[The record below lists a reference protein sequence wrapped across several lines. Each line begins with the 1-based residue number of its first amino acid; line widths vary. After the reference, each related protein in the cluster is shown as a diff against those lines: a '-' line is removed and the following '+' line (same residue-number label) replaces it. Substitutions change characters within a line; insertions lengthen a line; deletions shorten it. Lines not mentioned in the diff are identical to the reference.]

1 MIKTIALAL
10 TLFSTSSWAALSNT
24 QKEMLSLWEAVHGSF
39 STLYAPKEWKQ
50 THHNWDLETENQ
62 KMQSLIR
69 NTPDM
74 SVKSF
79 QGHLKKF
86 FASTKD
92 YHVDYEFI
100 STEKS
105 SLPIEIKGDG
115 KRYFLAWID
124 REKLSEETF
133 PFEIGDEVVTF
144 AEIPV
149 VDAVTD
155 LKKEMGSNVTE
166 TDEALAQLYLTH
178 RSGKRV
184 MRVPFG
190 PVTLGFK
197 RKGEDYIVEH
207 QMVWNH
213 TKELINYDVLLS
225 NNKNLSKAEKVLKRF
240 NMTAKLE
247 SSFSSRKME
256 EKNLWELGARKSF
269 LPDLGDRIWESDKD
283 NHYDAYIYLSEEKE
297 LIGYVRIPTY
307 SASDA
312 EVEKF
317 KDIIEKMENL
327 TDKLVI
333 DQVNNPGGSVFYM
346 YSLLS
351 MLTDTALHTAR
362 EHMAIT
368 QEDIKEAVLDLPK
381 LEKIK
386 TDEQA
391 QKYMES
397 ETLDGWPID
406 LTFIAF
412 LKAYYQFII
421 DEWNAGNFL
430 TNPWY
435 IWGVD
440 KINPHPEVTYTKPI
454 LLLINEMDFSGGDF
468 FPAILQDNERVTIL
482 GTRTAGAGGYVL
494 EMEIPNRMGLAG
506 WSLTG
511 SLAKRVNDQPI
522 ENLGVSPDIDYKLTA
537 DDFQN
542 NYRGYL
548 KAVKKALKNLE

>member
-1 MIKTIALAL
+1 MIKTIAIM
-10 TLFSTSSWAALSNT
+10 LFLLTSSAWANLTNT
-24 QKEMLSLWEAVHGSF
+24 QKEMLSLWEAIHGSF

-50 THHNWDLETENQ
+50 THHNWNLEVENQ
-62 KMQSLIR
+62 KMQTLIR
-69 NTPDM
+69 STPAMD
-74 SVKSF
+74 VKSF

-105 SLPIEIKGDG
+105 SLPLEIKGNG
-115 KRYFLAWID
+115 KKYFLAWID
-124 REKLSEETF
+124 RTKLSEETF
-133 PFEIGDEVVTF
+133 PFEVGDEVVSF
-144 AEIPV
+144 AGVPTIDV
-149 VDAVTD
+149 VTD
-155 LKKEMGSNVTE
+155 LKKEMGSNVSE

-178 RSGKRV
+178 RSGQRV

-190 PVTLGFK
+190 PVTLELK
-197 RKGEDYIVEH
+197 RKSEDYTVEH
-207 QMVWNH
+207 QLVWDY
-213 TKELINYDVLLS
+213 TKELINYDVLIS
-225 NNKNLSKAEKVLKRF
+225 TNKNLTKAEKVLNRF
-240 NMTAKLE
+240 NMKSGLE
-247 SSFSSRKME
+247 KTFSSRKME
-256 EKNLWELGARKSF
+256 EKKPWELGARKSF
-269 LPDLGDRIWESDKD
+269 LPDLGDRIWESSKD

-307 SASDA
+307 DASDE

-317 KDIIEKMENL
+317 KEIIEKMENL

-368 QEDIKEAVLDLPK
+368 QTDIKEAVLDLPK

-386 TDEQA
+386 TNEEA
-391 QKYMES
+391 QKFMEA

-421 DEWNAGNFL
+421 DEWNGGNFL
-430 TNPWY
+430 TSPWY

-440 KINPHPEVTYTKPI
+440 KINPHPEVNYTKPI

-494 EMEIPNRMGLAG
+494 EMQIPNRMGLSG

-522 ENLGVSPDIDYKLTA
+522 ENLGVTPDIDYKLSV
-537 DDFQN
+537 DDYQN
-542 NYRGYL
+542 NYRSYIKTIKKTL
-548 KAVKKALKNLE
+548 KELE

>member
-10 TLFSTSSWAALSNT
+10 MFLSLNAEAALNST
-24 QKEMLSLWEAVHGSF
+24 QKEMLSLWESIHGSF
-39 STLYAPKEWKQ
+39 TTLYAPKEWRQ
-50 THHNWDLETENQ
+50 THRNWDLEAENQ
-62 KMQSLIR
+62 KMVSLIQT
-69 NTPDM
+69 NPKM
-74 SVKSF
+74 KVKTF
-79 QGHLKKF
+79 QSHLKKF

-115 KRYFLAWID
+115 SRYFLAWID
-124 REKLSEETF
+124 RKKLSEETF
-133 PFEIGDEVVTF
+133 PFEVGDEVMTF
-144 AEIPV
+144 AGIPIL
-149 VDAVTD
+149 DAITD
-155 LKKEMGSNVTE
+155 LKKEMGSNVSE

-178 RSGKRV
+178 RTGKRV

-197 RKGEDYIVEH
+197 RNGGDQIVEH

-213 TKELINYDVLLS
+213 TKELINYDVLTS
-225 NNKNLSKAEKVLKRF
+225 NNKFSSKADKILNRF
-240 NMTAKLE
+240 KMNSPLE
-247 SSFSSRKME
+247 STLASWKRE
-256 EKNLWELGARKSF
+256 NKNPWELGARKSF

-283 NHYDAYIYLSEEKE
+283 NHYDAYIYLSENKE
-297 LIGYVRIPTY
+297 LIGYIRIPTY
-307 SASDA
+307 SASAD
-312 EVEKF
+312 EVEEF
-317 KDIIEKMENL
+317 KTIIEKMESL

-351 MLTDTALHTAR
+351 MLTDTALYTAR

-368 QEDIKEAVLDLPK
+368 QSDIKEAVLDLPK

-386 TDEQA
+386 TVEQA
-391 QKYMES
+391 QKYMEVES
-397 ETLDGWPID
+397 LDGWPVD

-421 DEWNAGNFL
+421 DEWNEGRFL
-430 TNPWY
+430 TKPWY

-440 KINPHPEVTYTKPI
+440 KINPHSEVTYTKPI

-468 FPAILQDNERVTIL
+468 FPAILQDNQRVTIL

-494 EMEIPNRMGLAG
+494 EVEVPNRMGLSG

-522 ENLGVSPDIDYKLTA
+522 ENLGVKPDIEYKLQA

-542 NYRGYL
+542 DYRGYV
-548 KAVKKALKNLE
+548 KAIKKALKNLK

>member
-10 TLFSTSSWAALSNT
+10 MMYSVSSSAALNST
-24 QKEMLSLWEAVHGSF
+24 QKEMLSLWEAIHGSF

-50 THHNWDLETENQ
+50 THHQWDLEGENQ
-62 KMQSLIR
+62 KIKDLITS
-69 NTPDM
+69 NPGM
-74 SVKSF
+74 KVKTF
-79 QGHLKKF
+79 QAHLKKF

-92 YHVDYEFI
+92 YHVDYAFI

-105 SLPIEIKGDG
+105 SLPLEIKGDG
-115 KRYFLAWID
+115 KRYFIAWID
-124 REKLSEETF
+124 RKKLSEETF
-133 PFEIGDEVVTF
+133 PFEVGDEVVTF
-144 AEIPV
+144 AGIPV
-149 VDAVTD
+149 VDAITD
-155 LKKEMGSNVTE
+155 LKKEMGSNVSE

-197 RKGEDYIVEH
+197 RNGDDQVVEH
-207 QMVWNH
+207 QMIWNH
-213 TKELINYDVLLS
+213 TKELINYDVLVS
-225 NNKNLSKAEKVLKRF
+225 TNKNYSKADRI
-240 NMTAKLE
+240 LE
-247 SSFSSRKME
+247 RYNLSSPLASTLSSRKAE
-256 EKNLWELGARKSF
+256 QKNPHELGARKSF
-269 LPDLGDRIWESDKD
+269 IPNLGDRIWETEKD

-297 LIGYVRIPTY
+297 LIGVVRIPTY
-307 SASDA
+307 SASAD

-317 KDIIEKMENL
+317 KAIIEKMESL

-351 MLTDTALHTAR
+351 MLTDTALYTAR

-386 TDEQA
+386 TVEQA
-391 QKYMES
+391 QKYMEVES
-397 ETLDGWPID
+397 LDGWPVD
-406 LTFIAF
+406 LNFIAF
-412 LKAYYQFII
+412 LKGYYQFII
-421 DEWNAGNFL
+421 EEWNAGRFL

-468 FPAILQDNERVTIL
+468 FPAILQDNKRVTIM

-494 EMEIPNRMGLAG
+494 EMEIPNRLGLSG

-511 SLAKRVNDQPI
+511 SLAKRINDQPI
-522 ENLGVSPDIDYKLTA
+522 ENLGVQPDIEYKLSS

-542 NYRGYL
+542 DYQGYL
-548 KAVKKALKNLE
+548 KAIKKALKNLK

>member
-1 MIKTIALAL
+1 MIKTIAI
-10 TLFSTSSWAALSNT
+10 TLFLLTSNASANLTNT
-24 QKEMLSLWEAVHGSF
+24 QKEMLSLWEAIHGSF

-50 THHNWDLETENQ
+50 THHNWSLETENQ
-62 KMQSLIR
+62 RMQTLIR
-69 NTPDM
+69 STPAMDI
-74 SVKSF
+74 KSF

-105 SLPIEIKGDG
+105 SLPLEIKGNG

-124 REKLSEETF
+124 RTKLSEETF
-133 PFEIGDEVVTF
+133 PFEVGDEVVSF
-144 AEIPV
+144 AGVPTIDV
-149 VDAVTD
+149 VTD
-155 LKKEMGSNVTE
+155 LKKEMGSNVSE

-190 PVTLGFK
+190 PVTLELK
-197 RKGEDYIVEH
+197 RKGEDYTVEH
-207 QMVWNH
+207 QLVWDH

-225 NNKNLSKAEKVLKRF
+225 TNKNLTKAEKVLNRF
-240 NMTAKLE
+240 NMKSGLE
-247 SSFSSRKME
+247 KTFSSRKME
-256 EKNLWELGARKSF
+256 EKNPWELGARKSF
-269 LPDLGDRIWESDKD
+269 LPDLGDRIWESSKD

-307 SASDA
+307 DASDE

-317 KDIIEKMENL
+317 QEIIEKMENL

-368 QEDIKEAVLDLPK
+368 QTDIKEAVLDLPK

-386 TDEQA
+386 TDEEA
-391 QKYMES
+391 QKFMEA

-412 LKAYYQFII
+412 LKAYYQFVI
-421 DEWNAGNFL
+421 DEWNGGNFL
-430 TNPWY
+430 TSPWY

-440 KINPHPEVTYTKPI
+440 KINPHPEVNYTKPI

-494 EMEIPNRMGLAG
+494 EMEIPNRMGLSG

-522 ENLGVSPDIDYKLTA
+522 ENLGVTPDIDYKLSV
-537 DDFQN
+537 DDYQN
-542 NYRGYL
+542 NYRSYI
-548 KAVKKALKNLE
+548 KAIKKAIKELE